1 MRGLRFLPAC
11 FSTLVLVSGVGA
23 FSQANSGDWLKSY
36 PVSGKT
42 SLSLS
47 SGDASTE
54 VRSCGGCREVK
65 VRVEWRDRK
74 PSEFTV
80 KEFQSG
86 DHVNFELKEKS
97 HVSFHF
103 VNIGSRPEPRITV
116 ETPSALDLQAR
127 TSDGSFKVS
136 GVQGNLELHT
146 SDGAVEVED
155 VSGAVRLTASDG
167 SIRIHNLTGTLK
179 SRSSDGW
186 VEIDGKFTALQV
198 HGSDGNLELTLNE
211 GTQLTASSRIES
223 SDGSVKLRLPRKLA
237 ADLDVHV
244 SDGRINCALPL
255 TMEGYKSSGDSNHNL
270 RGHLNGGGVPLVIH
284 TGDGNV
290 SISAL

>member
-36 PVSGKT
+36 PVSGKA

-86 DHVNFELKEKS
+86 DHVNFELKEKP
-97 HVSFHF
+97 HMGFHF
-103 VNIGSRPEPRITV
+103 NVGSRQEPRITV
-116 ETPSALDLQAR
+116 ETPSALDLQAQA
-127 TSDGSFKVS
+127 SDGSLKVS

-146 SDGAVEVED
+146 SDGAVDVED

-167 SIRIHNLTGTLK
+167 SIHIHNLTGMLE
-179 SRSSDGW
+179 SRSSDGRA
-186 VEIDGKFTALQV
+186 VIDGKFTAVQA
-198 HGSDGNLELTLNE
+198 HSSDGSLELTLNE
-211 GTQLTASSRIES
+211 GTQLTTSSRIES

-290 SISAL
+290 SISEL